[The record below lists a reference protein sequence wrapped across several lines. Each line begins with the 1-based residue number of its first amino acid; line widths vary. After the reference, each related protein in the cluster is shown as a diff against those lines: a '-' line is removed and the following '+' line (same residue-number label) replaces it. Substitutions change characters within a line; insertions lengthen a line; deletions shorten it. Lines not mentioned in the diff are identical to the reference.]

1 MSESDELKKSIE
13 EEIEQCEDFLKK
25 ASDISEIITS
35 VQERKEEAEAKA
47 EAINSLPDDVLDEV
61 APQMLH
67 FQTKDRERLLNTLP
81 ILPDI
86 DVVYTRAIL
95 SIGSTSSDIE
105 LIASFVRTQPV
116 LPDWAITFMKPFNEL
131 ADKQDRV
138 SRIRDFY
145 SHVQSFLGGLID
157 LALETT
163 SRARGGG
170 TNVDHACMRLRD
182 VLEKVWGEIS
192 DMARSKLPVGERKR
206 RLSHGTVSHR
216 RIVAESLSP
225 TIELIDDLKELLEN
239 LSKLH
244 SDLSKGSKDPFNNDL
259 EYLED
264 VYFRWILHLFNLSRM
279 LDL

>member
-1 MSESDELKKSIE
+1 MSESDELKKSIK
-13 EEIEQCEDFLKK
+13 EEIEQCDDFLKK
-25 ASDISEIITS
+25 ASDISEIIPS

-47 EAINSLPDDVLDEV
+47 EAINSLPDEVLDEV

-67 FQTKDRERLLNTLP
+67 FQTRGRERLSNTLP

-95 SIGSTSSDIE
+95 SMGSTSSDIE
-105 LIASFVRTQPV
+105 LIASVVRTQPV
-116 LPDWAITFMKPFNEL
+116 LPDWAITFMKPFNDL
-131 ADKQDRV
+131 ADKQNRV

-145 SHVQSFLGGLID
+145 SHVQSFLGDLID

-163 SRARGGG
+163 SSARGGG
-170 TNVDHACMRLRD
+170 TDVDHACMRLRD
-182 VLEKVWGEIS
+182 VLEKIWGEIS
-192 DMARSKLPVGERKR
+192 DMARSKLPAGERKH
-206 RLSHGTVSHR
+206 RLRHGTVSHR
-216 RIVAESLSP
+216 RIVAKSLSP
-225 TIELIDDLKELLEN
+225 TIELIDDLEELLER

-244 SDLSKGSKDPFNNDL
+244 SDLSKGSKDPFNTDL

-264 VYFRWILHLFNLSRM
+264 VYSRWILHLFNLSRM